1 MMLTFYIFL
10 INSLAVL
17 ALDPIGLRVSAS
29 LRGLPLGSASGV
41 NNLRQNVDAGQF
53 VSHIKTNY
61 DLIVPE
67 NELKPQHL
75 WRGDNVYDFTDP
87 DWLLGATP
95 NSTGWIQQN
104 GMRLRGHNLLWA
116 RDQVIPNWLIQ
127 QESSITPDK
136 AKSLLS
142 DYIHAVVTRYR
153 GKIEWWDV
161 VNEAIDDNNNSN
173 PLNLRNCFWLRKLG
187 PDFMKYAFM
196 FAHEADPNAQLYY
209 NEYGIERIGL
219 KANRT
224 VALVNWL
231 RSQGATVNG
240 IGLQY
245 HIWVSNPVTP
255 GDDHYQSAQQFIDND
270 LDIMVTELDI
280 TMPVKDGKPVYPG
293 DVEKQ
298 GVVYRQLLQFVFH
311 FFPRCRAMLT
321 WGFTDRY
328 SWIPAF
334 YNYTAGN
341 ALPLDL
347 SYQPKP
353 GYLQMQEELARV
365 ITDGVYCLSPQS
377 QPDKHL
383 GASDSDNLQLY
394 SGACNNENEKW
405 NITWLGDGTYRLSP
419 LNYGNRAVYIDN
431 PTETVAEV
439 RMSDWSDNAG
449 EEWVFTS
456 QGNNM
461 FRVGPRS
468 AWSRVM
474 TVYDMTHI
482 DVVDYSSTTAQSWI
496 LTSA

>member
-1 MMLTFYIFL
+1 MLTLYIFL
-10 INSLAVL
+10 MNSLAVL
-17 ALDPIGLRVSAS
+17 PLDPIGFRASSS
-29 LRGLPLGSASGV
+29 LRGILLGSAADV
-41 NNLRQNVDAGQF
+41 INLRQNVDGGQYI
-53 VSHIKTNY
+53 SNLRKNY

-67 NELKPQHL
+67 TELKPKQL
-75 WRGDNVYDFTDP
+75 WRGDNVYDFTQP

-116 RDQVIPNWLIQ
+116 RDPYIPGWLLE

-142 DYIHAVVTRYR
+142 DYIHTVVTRYR
-153 GKIEWWDV
+153 GKIAWWDV
-161 VNEAIDDNNNSN
+161 VNEAIDSNNNTN
-173 PLNLRNCFWLRKLG
+173 PLNLRDCFWLRKLG

-196 FAHEADPNAQLYY
+196 FAHEADPDTQLYY
-209 NEYGIERIGL
+209 NDYRIERIGL
-219 KANRT
+219 KANRI

-231 RSQGATVNG
+231 RSQGATVHG

-255 GDDHYQSAQQFIDND
+255 GDGYYQSAQQFIDNN

-280 TMPVKDGKPVYPG
+280 TMPMKDGKPADPE

-298 GVVYRQLLQFVFH
+298 GVIYRELLQFALH

-328 SWIPAF
+328 SWIPAS
-334 YNYTAGN
+334 YNYTAGD
-341 ALPLDL
+341 ALPLDY

-365 ITDGVYCLSPQS
+365 VPDGVYCLSPQS
-377 QPDKHL
+377 QSDKYL
-383 GASDSDNLQLY
+383 GAADSDNLQLY
-394 SGACNNENEKW
+394 SGGCNNVNEKW
-405 NITWLGDGTYRLSP
+405 NITWLGDGTYRISP
-419 LNYGNRAVYIDN
+419 LSSQNRALYIDN
-431 PTETVAEV
+431 PMATVAEV
-439 RMSDWSDNAG
+439 RMSDWADNTD

-456 QGNNM
+456 EGNKM
-461 FRVGPRS
+461 YRVGPRN

-474 TVYDMTHI
+474 TVYEMTHI
-482 DVVDYSSTTAQSWI
+482 DVVDYSSSSAQNWI
-496 LTSA
+496 LTRA